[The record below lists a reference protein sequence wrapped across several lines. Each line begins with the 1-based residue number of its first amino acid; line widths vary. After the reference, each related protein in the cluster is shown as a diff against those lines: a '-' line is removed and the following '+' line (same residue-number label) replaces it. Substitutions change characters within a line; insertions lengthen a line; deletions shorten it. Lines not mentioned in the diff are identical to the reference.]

1 MNNKLSSYIINEC
14 KRQNLST
21 ETLAKKSNL
30 SEDYL
35 RKIKRNAIKSI
46 SIDSLRSIARGL
58 DIPFKT
64 FLEEIGE
71 IDLLYSYVLN
81 ENDSLSL
88 ISLLEP
94 FSTICNIDFA
104 LLSNAEKIEIA
115 NYIMYN
121 LYMISPRYKQ

>member
-21 ETLAKKSNL
+21 EALAKKSDL

-35 RKIKRNAIKSI
+35 RKIKRNVIKSI

-71 IDLLYSYVLN
+71 IDLLCSYILN

-88 ISLLEP
+88 VSLLEP
-94 FSTICNIDFA
+94 FSTICNIDFE
-104 LLSNAEKIEIA
+104 LLSNSEKIEIA

-121 LYMISPRYKQ
+121 LYMISPRYKR

>member
-21 ETLAKKSNL
+21 EALAKKSDL

-35 RKIKRNAIKSI
+35 RKIKRNVIKSI

-71 IDLLYSYVLN
+71 IDLLCSYILN

-88 ISLLEP
+88 VALLEP
-94 FSTICNIDFA
+94 FSTICNIDFE
-104 LLSNAEKIEIA
+104 LLSNSEKIEIA

-121 LYMISPRYKQ
+121 LYMISPRYKR